1 MELILSTS
9 FWFIFLCIAA
19 GFTYAFILYRNEH
32 RFDETMR
39 WLKKAMF
46 IFRFLA
52 VTIIAFFLL
61 SPFIKTSFREIEK
74 PSIVIAVDNS
84 QSVKINFQ
92 NTSAETISKSVQA
105 LKENLAG
112 KFDVKTLSFGENV
125 KDANV
130 FSFDEKLTDISGL
143 FDEIKTR
150 YSGRNLGSVI
160 LIGDGI
166 YNAGS
171 NPVYK
176 ALDIKAPVFTVALG
190 DTTIKKDIILSRVE
204 HNKVAYLGN
213 TFPLQIVMDAKQAGG
228 ENTLLTVKEDSNL
241 IFTRNISFS
250 GSAYHLTVPVYAN
263 AKQKGIHRYKINLSS
278 LAGEQNLLNN
288 SADIF
293 IEVLESKQ
301 KILLIANAPH
311 PDIAA
316 IKSSIE
322 KNINYELKTVYANSF
337 NENIAGFNL
346 VILHQLPSN
355 IAASTQILERIKTS
369 AVPVFFILGGQ
380 TNVNA
385 FNNLQTGI
393 NISQPLNKVNETLPL
408 SVEAFSLFTIAPEIL
423 KTVNSFPP
431 LYSPF
436 GTYKQTGEIYTLL
449 KQRIGSVETEQPL
462 LYFKETNEARAAVL
476 TGEGI
481 WKWKLREVADKNSSA
496 SCDELISKIVQY
508 LVLKDKRTP
517 FRVQYKSNLT
527 ENEPLIFDAELYNS
541 TGEIVNEPE
550 VNITITN
557 SEGKEYRY
565 TFSRTEKTYHLNAGN
580 FTVGY
585 YKFKAETKLAD
596 KIYSERGE
604 FSVSS
609 LMVENV
615 ETTANHQLL
624 YALASRTGGEMV
636 SINETQKLVDLIS
649 KDEKIKP
656 VSYYHK
662 KLSELISIK
671 WMFGLIM
678 LLLCAEWFLRKRS
691 GAY

>member
-9 FWFIFLCIAA
+9 FWFIFLCLAA
-19 GFTYAFILYRNEH
+19 GLAFAFILYRNDH
-32 RFDETMR
+32 RFEETMP

-46 IFRFLA
+46 VFRFLT
-52 VTIIAFFLL
+52 VSIVAFFLL

-84 QSVKINFQ
+84 QSIKVNSKNE
-92 NTSAETISKSVQA
+92 TAESISKSVQS
-105 LKENLAG
+105 LKENLDG
-112 KFDVKTLSFGENV
+112 KFDVRVLSFGENV
-125 KDANV
+125 KDANA
-130 FSFDEKLTDISGL
+130 FSFNEKLTDMSGL
-143 FDEIKTR
+143 FDEVKTR
-150 YSGRNLGSVI
+150 YSGRNLGSII
-160 LIGDGI
+160 LFGDGI

-171 NPVYK
+171 NPLYK
-176 ALDIKAPVFTVALG
+176 ALEMKAPVFSVALG
-190 DTTIKKDIILSRVE
+190 DTTIKKDVILSHID

-213 TFPLQIVMDAKQAGG
+213 TFPLQIVIDARQAGG
-228 ENTLLTVKEDSNL
+228 ETTLLTVKEDSNT
-241 IFTRNISFS
+241 IFTRNISIA
-250 GSAYHLTVPVYAN
+250 GSAYHLTVPVYSD
-263 AKQKGIHRYKINLSS
+263 AKSKGIHRYKINVSS
-278 LAGEQNLLNN
+278 LTGEQNLLNN

-316 IKSSIE
+316 LKSSIE
-322 KNINYELKTVYANSF
+322 KNINYELKTVYANTF
-337 NENIAGFNL
+337 NESIVGYNL
-346 VILHQLPSN
+346 VILHELPSN
-355 IAASTQILERIKTS
+355 GVASTQILERIKTS
-369 AVPVFFILGGQ
+369 GTPVFFILGSQ
-380 TNVNA
+380 SNINS
-385 FNNLQTGI
+385 FNNLQTGVS
-393 NISQPLNKVNETLPL
+393 ISQSLNKVNETLPL
-408 SVEAFSLFTIAPEIL
+408 ASETFSLFTISPEIL
-423 KTVNSFPP
+423 KTINSFPP

-436 GTYKQTGEIYTLL
+436 GTYKQSGEIYTLI

-462 LYFKETNEARAAVL
+462 LYFNETNGLRTAVL

-481 WKWKLREVADKNSSA
+481 WKWKLHEVADRNSTA

-517 FRVQYKSNLT
+517 FRVECKSNLT
-527 ENEPLIFDAELYNS
+527 ENEPLIFDAELYNGA
-541 TGEIVNEPE
+541 GELLNEPE
-550 VNITITN
+550 ANITITSN
-557 SEGKEYRY
+557 EGKEYRY
-565 TFSRTEKTYHLNAGN
+565 TFSRSDKAYHLNAGN
-580 FTVGY
+580 FPVGY
-585 YKFKAETKLAD
+585 YKFNAETKLAD

-604 FSVSS
+604 FSISS

-624 YALASRTGGEMV
+624 FSLANRTGGEMV
-636 SINETQKLVDLIS
+636 SISETQKLVDLIS

-671 WMFGLIM
+671 WVFGLIM